1 MPFLPINLC
10 LRRIGHTAF
19 NRRMETKSISGT
31 ESGGPVEIW
40 LTQQGN
46 GMQIACMMVE
56 DDESTRAID
65 VKAWSMRGAQREVTG
80 WLRRQ
85 GYEPAGRWLP
95 EGSKGLETVRQFRK
109 PAGAVGNFPP

>member
-1 MPFLPINLC
+1 
-10 LRRIGHTAF
+10 
-19 NRRMETKSISGT
+19 METRSTSDIKG
-31 ESGGPVEIW
+31 GGPVEIW

-85 GYEPAGRWLP
+85 GYQPAGRWLA
-95 EGSKGLETVRQFRK
+95 EGSKGLEAVRHFRK
-109 PAGAVGNFPP
+109 PAGAEGNCPP